1 MNVFESPLRCPSKK
15 MGRHERRIFLGRG
28 QSPKS
33 ASRRNTKKFTIM
45 SRKDSNSR
53 RNQTNQ
59 NKMTQQ
65 HKLIR
70 SKQSDLQE
78 HNFLQLHDTAKET
91 TRVIVFGEHHDQ
103 DQY

>member
-1 MNVFESPLRCPSKK
+1 M
-15 MGRHERRIFLGRG
+15 FLKAPYVAH
-28 QSPKS
+28 PKRWEDMS
-33 ASRRNTKKFTIM
+33 VEFFWAEDNLLKVKAVATHKKFTIM

-53 RNQTNQ
+53 RNQTNE
-59 NKMTQQ
+59 NNMTQQ

-78 HNFLQLHDTAKET
+78 HNFLQRHDTAKET